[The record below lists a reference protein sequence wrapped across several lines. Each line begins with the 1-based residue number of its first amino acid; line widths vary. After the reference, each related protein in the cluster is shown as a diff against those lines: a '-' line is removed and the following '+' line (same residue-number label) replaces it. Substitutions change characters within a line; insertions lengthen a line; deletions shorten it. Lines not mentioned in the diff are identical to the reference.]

1 MSLFK
6 VLGILVALYTID
18 AVRRG
23 EVYAKSGV
31 RGRTVSRDDSP
42 EFFGVGIVIYAGLS
56 MALITVF

>member
-23 EVYAKSGV
+23 EVYANPV
-31 RGRTVSRDDSP
+31 CA
-42 EFFGVGIVIYAGLS
+42 AGPYPGTTLRS
-56 MALITVF
+56 FLGWES